1 MSAGISCRS
10 GICSSVS
17 ALTPAPAPM
26 ACCVCACSVIPRP
39 VSEMRAACGVAFTPS
54 LAQGS
59 KMSGTGQRSGEIS
72 SHASGVGEE
81 SLTHLLCVSLH
92 HISPFFSP

>member
-26 ACCVCACSVIPRP
+26 ACCVCACPVIPWP
-39 VSEMRAACGVAFTPS
+39 VLEMGAACGITFTPS
-54 LAQGS
+54 LVQGS
-59 KMSGTGQRSGEIS
+59 KMSGTG
-72 SHASGVGEE
+72 
-81 SLTHLLCVSLH
+81 
-92 HISPFFSP
+92 